1 MILQNHLTELQGD
14 LTSFDVDRKPFMP
27 VRDMFGEDAYTV
39 WLTNDPQTLTP
50 SVVKA
55 LLLRIPLT
63 IYVHE
68 RSDGNTYDVLR
79 GGEVIETLRAVSK
92 MDRTDQ
98 VALHRRIMETTINV
112 VVFRCNMSRQDA
124 EKCVALIPMG

>member
-1 MILQNHLTELQGD
+1 MILQNLLTDIQGD
-14 LTSFDVDRKPFMP
+14 LSSFDVMAKRMN
-27 VRDMFGEDAYTV
+27 VYDMFGDGVSYV
-39 WLTNDPQTLTP
+39 WLTTAPAARSP
-50 SVVKA
+50 AVAKA

-112 VVFRCNMSRQDA
+112 VVFRCSMSWQDA
-124 EKCVALIPMG
+124 KKCVALIPMG